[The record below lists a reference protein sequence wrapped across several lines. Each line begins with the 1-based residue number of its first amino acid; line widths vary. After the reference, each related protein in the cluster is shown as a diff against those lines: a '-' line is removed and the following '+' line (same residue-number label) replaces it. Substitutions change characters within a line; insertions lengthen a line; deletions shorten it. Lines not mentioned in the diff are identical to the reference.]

1 MIDLKKEIEILKQE
15 RDYYK
20 NILVKNKIEFKPFE
34 YVETPKL
41 TTTEKINIYMD
52 YFRGRTDFFA
62 ERWESKDKSGYSPV
76 CSNKF
81 IYGVCNIQ
89 KYKCNNCPNQVY
101 KQLTKEDIIRHIKGD
116 TTV

>member
-20 NILVKNKIEFKPFE
+20 NILIKNKIEFKPFE

-52 YFRGRTDFFA
+52 Y
-62 ERWESKDKSGYSPV
+62 
-76 CSNKF
+76 
-81 IYGVCNIQ
+81 
-89 KYKCNNCPNQVY
+89 
-101 KQLTKEDIIRHIKGD
+101 
-116 TTV
+116 